1 MSVFLFKILPLVAL
15 LVLIAG
21 VVLISKGISNENR
34 KIRFIGMGLIVLF
47 VLLLVYIVLM
57 ALART

>member
-1 MSVFLFKILPLVAL
+1 MYVFLFKILPLVAL